1 MRGDT
6 PQTTEPWNKGR
17 RRTRR
22 PSRARERAPLTVRM
36 ALPDGHTIPRR
47 VSDWIDQAL
56 AHPGTATM
64 TARSW
69 RTYRAV
75 VLAVANAID
84 PKSKTTTFSWASLAA
99 AVLEIDPGA
108 ASSRATIARYLRRL
122 RDWKLLGVVA
132 SGRTA
137 TYAPKGNGGI
147 NERAVYVLSVIRPLQ
162 AVDSNETPPLKEADV
177 LPRTHAREDLAQPQ
191 TEPLRGPTVG
201 AAHARPSP
209 LPAQRQLPAWPRA
222 VTPKRKDDMLAAAG
236 TLRHLIPV
244 LRRISPEHVRSIAR
258 PYFLAG
264 WTVADVH
271 HAIDHRPSGTRWPHD
286 GATGVDNVGAWLSY
300 RLAAWRDAHG
310 TVRRSNS
317 QRIAAEQCH
326 NAALARARREAEAAT
341 RAAAAG
347 PMSPGRQL
355 ARAVA
360 EAIRTGKPVPTL
372 PEQGGRQAPAPA
384 PRPLDAPITPS

>member
-1 MRGDT
+1 
-6 PQTTEPWNKGR
+6 
-17 RRTRR
+17 
-22 PSRARERAPLTVRM
+22 M
-36 ALPDGHTIPRR
+36 AVPEGQTIPRR

-56 AHPGTATM
+56 SHPGTATM
-64 TARSW
+64 TERSW
-69 RTYRAV
+69 RTHRAF
-75 VLAVANAID
+75 VLAIANAID
-84 PKSKTTTFSWASLAA
+84 PKSKTTTFSWASLAE

-108 ASSRATIARYLRRL
+108 ASSRATVDRYLRRL
-122 RDWKLLGVVA
+122 REWKLLGIVA

-137 TYAPKGNGGI
+137 TYAPKGSGGI
-147 NERAVYVLSVIRPLQ
+147 NERAVYVLAVTRTLQ
-162 AVDSNETPPLKEADV
+162 PVDSIETPPLEEADV
-177 LPRTHAREDLAQPQ
+177 APRTHAREDLAQPHA
-191 TEPLRGPTVG
+191 EPLRGPATW

-209 LPAQRQLPAWPRA
+209 LPAHRQFPAWPRT
-222 VTPKRKDDMLAAAG
+222 VTPKRKDDMLAAAAA
-236 TLRHLIPV
+236 LCRLVPV
-244 LRRISPEHVRSIAR
+244 LRRITPRHVRSILR

-264 WTVADVH
+264 WTIADVQ
-271 HAIDHRPSGTRWPHD
+271 HALDHRPSGTRWPHD
-286 GATGVDNVGAWLSY
+286 GATGVDNVGAWLAY

-317 QRIAAEQCH
+317 QRIAAEQRH